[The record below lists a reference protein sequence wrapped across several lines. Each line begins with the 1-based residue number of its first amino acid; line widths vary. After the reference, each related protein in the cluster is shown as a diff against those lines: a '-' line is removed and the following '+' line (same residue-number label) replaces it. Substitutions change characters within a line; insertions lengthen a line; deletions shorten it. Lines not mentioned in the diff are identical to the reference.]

1 MYLDKFRYI
10 QANTLNTLTKEGTGF
25 FAQGV
30 LHHAQCSFRSLIGVA
45 SRLLDM
51 IFMSCLRSITAHI
64 DKIAVLGYISSTV
77 FHAMIFFIV
86 HDVESHLVFIGKD
99 FGAFIKVTAKVLP
112 IKGNETYL
120 HVFRHIQI
128 DLDMR

>member
-1 MYLDKFRYI
+1 MD
-10 QANTLNTLTKEGTGF
+10 TLTKEGTGF

-77 FHAMIFFIV
+77 LHAMIFFIM
-86 HDVESHLVFIGKD
+86 HDVESQQIFIGKD
-99 FGAFIKVTAKVLP
+99 FCAFIEVTAKGLP
-112 IKGNETYL
+112 ISGNEKYL
-120 HVFRHIQI
+120 EIFR
-128 DLDMR
+128 